1 MPGMILSPWV
11 IAVET
16 YKISALRECM
26 YKQTISDS
34 DNCHEENNTGNVI
47 DSGGDGEGDFSEGAT
62 LI

>member
-47 DSGGDGEGDFSEGAT
+47 DSGGDGEGDF
-62 LI
+62 